1 MARPGAGYRPDT
13 LATHDGPAS
22 RVLGSLPGPPVDS
35 GGGPARFLAQIGGVG
50 FQGYTESCVAW
61 TMVECIALRAA
72 ALGLAVPRGS
82 ELALYALARQ
92 LALAILGTPDAPLE
106 DRGSEPSVAVRALRL
121 YGLPAQASRPWD
133 PDHILDRVTLGELE
147 SGDGTI
153 GLFVDGFHKIDDV
166 GDDRV
171 RAVHVA
177 LASDRPVALAVTS
190 LRGDFQDPEGR
201 VLSALP
207 EYRDV
212 DHMVELVDW
221 RRSAQGGLEFQ
232 LLNHWGPQWNNGG
245 TCWVDESFVAASAD
259 LFIVDV
265 KGTP

>member
-1 MARPGAGYRPDT
+1 MRPGAGYRPDT
-13 LATHDGPAS
+13 LAIHDGPAS
-22 RVLGSLPGPPVDS
+22 RVLGSLPSTVGDT
-35 GGGPARFLAQIGGVG
+35 GGPGRFLAQIGGVG

-61 TMVECIALRAA
+61 SLVECVALRAA
-72 ALGLAVPRGS
+72 ALGLATPRGS

-92 LALAILGTPDAPLE
+92 LELALRGTPDAPLE
-106 DRGSEPSVAVRALRL
+106 DHGSEPSVAVRALRL
-121 YGLPAQASRPWD
+121 YGIPSQTSRPWD
-133 PDHILDRVTLGELE
+133 PDRILDRVTLGELE
-147 SGDGTI
+147 SGYGTLP
-153 GLFVDGFHKIDDV
+153 LFVQGFHKIDDV

-190 LRGDFQDPEGR
+190 LRGDFQDPQGR

-212 DHMVELVDW
+212 DHMVELISY
-221 RRSAQGGLEFQ
+221 RRSATGAREFE

-245 TCWVDESFVAASAD
+245 TCWVDESYIASTDD
-259 LFIVDV
+259 LYIVDV
-265 KGTP
+265 KGTAT